1 MGMIVTS
8 RRDDALIIAM
18 SGKWMGTGEEY
29 KLIETVREELQKGTT
44 TKIVL
49 DLKLVE
55 WANSYGIGQL
65 AGVMTSTR
73 DTHLKI
79 AMANVPSVIKKMLD
93 ISFLSSMFTLYPSVD
108 KALKALS

>member
-1 MGMIVTS
+1 MGMIDTS
-8 RRDDALIIAM
+8 RREDVLIIAM

-29 KLIETVREELQKGTT
+29 KLIETVRDELSNGTS

-49 DLKLVE
+49 DLKQVE

-73 DTHLKI
+73 NTHVKI
-79 AMANVPSVIKKMLD
+79 ALANVPAPIKKMLD
-93 ISFLSSMFTLYPSVD
+93 ISFLSSLFVICPSVE
-108 KALKALS
+108 KALKAIS